1 MTTTAERD
9 HMGRVAA
16 LGCIVCRRLN
26 LGATP
31 AEVHHIREG
40 TGKGQR
46 ASHFDTL
53 PLCYL
58 HHRGADGIHHI
69 GVKAWTRRYWKER
82 ELLIDV
88 LALLRDC
95 GHWAD

>member
-1 MTTTAERD
+1 MSASAAESE

-16 LGCIVCRRLN
+16 IGCIICRRLS

-40 TGKGQR
+40 QGRKR
-46 ASHFDTL
+46 ASHFETL

-58 HHRGADGIHHI
+58 HHRGTDGIHHI
-69 GVKAWTRRYWKER
+69 GVKAWARRFWSER
-82 ELLIDV
+82 ELLIEV
-88 LALLRDC
+88 LALAADC
-95 GHWAD
+95 SRSVG